1 MDAFMAELAH
11 FINNS
16 KTTDPTII
24 CLSLV
29 HTFVQF
35 VISDDNPNNKEISKE
50 DRKKRA
56 LEMLN
61 VVLKS
66 HEEKLEF
73 ICEPPCLCQDF

>member
-16 KTTDPTII
+16 KTTDQTII
-24 CLSLV
+24 CLSLA

-35 VISDDNPNNKEISKE
+35 VMSDDNPNNKDFSKE

-61 VVLKS
+61 IVLKR
-66 HEEKLEF
+66 HEEELEF
-73 ICEPPCLCQDF
+73 VCLCGDF